1 MMTPSNS
8 CWRLTGRAL
17 VALTLIGGTASDTAA
32 SADAAEA
39 RPLFEAHI
47 RRGDLAGA
55 EAALN
60 QLLTASPEDH
70 SARTLLGVTQALAA
84 IEGAARRQYEYGFL
98 QNNIV
103 LGAGLRLPI
112 PAHPD
117 PKPVRYEDARAVV
130 ADLQAGLA
138 KAERTLAAVDVK
150 QVHCLVDL
158 SQIGFDLDG
167 DGLTEQEQL
176 APLLFGGRLPP
187 DAAQRWVIGVD
198 GGDVLWL
205 RGYCHAL
212 MGVCDMILAHDWE
225 TFFHAVGHRFFPK
238 AVSPYAFLAPAQQPR
253 PWDEDFFLDVI
264 AAIHLCNWEVVEP
277 ERMRSAHAHLVEMVA
292 LSRLSWKLILAET
305 DDDHEWIPNPRQ
317 KSQLGWAVTQE
328 MVEGWIQV
336 QDEAERILNG
346 ERLIPFWRP
355 FRREFPRG
363 GRGLG
368 INLHKVFHEPRRWD
382 LVLWVHGIGAAPFLE
397 EGALTDINFWSEMD
411 RTFGRNLLGFSL
423 WFN

>member
-1 MMTPSNS
+1 MMPSNS
-8 CWRLTGRAL
+8 FGRLTGRAL
-17 VALTLIGGTASDTAA
+17 VALTLIGGIGSFAAA
-32 SADAAEA
+32 SVAAAEA
-39 RPLFEAHI
+39 RSLFEDHT

-55 EAALN
+55 ETALN
-60 QLLTASPEDH
+60 QLLTDAPQDQ
-70 SARTLLGVTQALAA
+70 SARTLLGVTQVLAA

-98 QNNIV
+98 QNNFV
-103 LGAGLRLPI
+103 LGAGIRIPL

-117 PKPVRYEDARAVV
+117 PQPVRYEDVRRLV
-130 ADLQAGLA
+130 ADLQEGLA

-150 QVHCLVDL
+150 QVHFLVDF

-167 DGLTEQEQL
+167 DGLAEQEQVAAIL
-176 APLLFGGRLPP
+176 VGGRLPP
-187 DAAQRWVIGVD
+187 DVAQRWVIGVD

-212 MGVCDMILAHDWE
+212 MGICDMILAHDWE
-225 TFFHAVGHRFFPK
+225 TCFHAVGHRVFPR
-238 AVSPYAFLAPAQQPR
+238 AVSPYAFLTSEQPQ
-253 PWDEDFFLDVI
+253 PGDADFFLDVI

-277 ERMRSAHAHLVEMVA
+277 ERMRSAHGRLLEMVA

-317 KSQLGWAVTQE
+317 KSQLGLAVTQE
-328 MVEGWIQV
+328 MVEGWILV

-368 INLHKVFHEPRRWD
+368 INLHKVFHQPRRWD

-397 EGALTDINFWSEMD
+397 EGELTDINFWSEMN
-411 RTFGRNLLGFSL
+411 RTFGRNLLGFSV